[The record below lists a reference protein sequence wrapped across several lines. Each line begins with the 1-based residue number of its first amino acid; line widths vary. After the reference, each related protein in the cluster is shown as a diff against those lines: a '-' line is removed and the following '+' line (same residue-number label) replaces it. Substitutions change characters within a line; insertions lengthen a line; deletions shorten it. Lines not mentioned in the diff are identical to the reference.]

1 MKERNLG
8 SVFCLRNRNILLVEK
23 VISQLLHSV
32 LSPVLRLHVLSMES
46 LCLGDHEEP
55 HVINEGVTNYLLRAT
70 QTLGSRE
77 GIRAAFTQA
86 SE

>member
-8 SVFCLRNRNILLVEK
+8 SVFCLRKRNVLLVEK

-46 LCLGDHEEP
+46 LCLADHEER

-70 QTLGSRE
+70 QPKGSKE
-77 GIRAAFTQA
+77 GIRAAYAQA